1 MSTHIRKTHIRKT
14 QRGWEAITDCP
25 VPSTDN
31 LTLRISTY
39 KHLRGGLITTATVHR
54 LDGAFLS
61 HVVYSDFHMT
71 RLLDPRKRCTEGAVE
86 EQHRSQ
92 MGRLGDI
99 MDEVLKHY
107 KLEAVAA

>member
-1 MSTHIRKTHIRKT
+1 MSTHIRKT

-25 VPSTDN
+25 VPHSEG
-31 LTLRISTY
+31 LILRVSTY
-39 KHLRGGLITTATVHR
+39 KHLQGGLLTTATVHR
-54 LDGAFLS
+54 LKDGFLS
-61 HVVYSDFHMT
+61 HMVYSDFHKT

-99 MDEVLKHY
+99 MDEVMAHY
-107 KLEAVAA
+107 KLEVAA